1 LVVARSPRIF
11 YDEAAIGDKLWV
23 TTSILTSL
31 LLSFTI
37 VVQCMPEVRDWLW
50 YRWESVRLAL
60 VKTSEVMVKMSMGK
74 QALQGITG
82 ITSGICLARSRG
94 MLGRILFP
102 CSGSSPPFP
111 AGA

>member
-1 LVVARSPRIF
+1 
-11 YDEAAIGDKLWV
+11 
-23 TTSILTSL
+23 
-31 LLSFTI
+31 
-37 VVQCMPEVRDWLW
+37 M
-50 YRWESVRLAL
+50 
-60 VKTSEVMVKMSMGK
+60 SEVMVKMSMGK